1 MVNIT
6 LSEEQKR
13 EYHDCFCLFEK
24 NRGFI
29 KQDQVRD
36 CLRHV
41 GFNPTDSL
49 LQNLQW
55 ELDSSEQGRLG
66 FKEFLELIT
75 RLLQEMDQARE
86 GWSDLENSNQP

>member
-1 MVNIT
+1 M
-6 LSEEQKR
+6 
-13 EYHDCFCLFEK
+13 
-24 NRGFI
+24 
-29 KQDQVRD
+29 
-36 CLRHV
+36 
-41 GFNPTDSL
+41 P

-86 GWSDLENSNQP
+86 GWSWSHLENSNQPKISLNDTHLPT